1 MKNYYYWVAL
11 VVLVLD
17 QITKRIVS
25 GGMEVGDQISVI
37 GEFFK
42 IHLYKNNGAAF
53 SILPN
58 QRLFFIVMTIAVVIG
73 IIWYIR
79 KNRSSGRALLMVSLG
94 LILGGAI
101 GNLVDR
107 ALYGEVV
114 DFFKLTFGSYIFPI
128 FNIADI
134 GITIGVVLI
143 LLDTMLD
150 AKNQRAKAPGNG
162 DIQRRQPIERSSAV
176 VSGFR

>member
-1 MKNYYYWVAL
+1 MKYYYYWVAL
-11 VVLVLD
+11 VVLVVD
-17 QITKRIVS
+17 QITKKIVS

-53 SILPN
+53 SMLPN
-58 QRLFFIVMTIAVVIG
+58 QRLFFIAITIAIVIG
-73 IIWYIR
+73 IIWYIQ
-79 KNRSSGRALLMVSLG
+79 KNRSLGRALLMVALG

-114 DFFKLTFGSYIFPI
+114 DFFKLTFGGYIFPI

-143 LLDTMLD
+143 LLDTILD
-150 AKNQRAKAPGNG
+150 VKNQEAGAPGNG
-162 DIQRRQPIERSSAV
+162 NMQLD
-176 VSGFR
+176 

>member
-1 MKNYYYWVAL
+1 MKYYYYWIAL

-17 QITKRIVS
+17 QITKKIVS
-25 GGMEVGDQISVI
+25 GSMEVGDQISVI

-53 SILPN
+53 SMLPN
-58 QRLFFIVMTIAVVIG
+58 QRLFFIVITIAAVIG

-79 KNRSSGRALLMVSLG
+79 RNRSSGRALILAALG
-94 LILGGAI
+94 LILGGTI
-101 GNLVDR
+101 GNLIDR

-143 LLDTMLD
+143 LLDTILD
-150 AKNQRAKAPGNG
+150 VKNQGAESPGIG
-162 DIQRRQPIERSSAV
+162 
-176 VSGFR
+176 

>member
-1 MKNYYYWVAL
+1 VKYYYYWIAL

-17 QITKRIVS
+17 QITKKIVS
-25 GGMEVGDQISVI
+25 GSMEVGDQISVI

-53 SILPN
+53 SMLPN
-58 QRLFFIVMTIAVVIG
+58 QRLFFIVITSVVVTG

-79 KNRSSGRALLMVSLG
+79 RNRSSGRTLLLLAALG

-101 GNLVDR
+101 GNLLDR

-143 LLDTMLD
+143 LLDTILNV
-150 AKNQRAKAPGNG
+150 KNQGAEAPGIG
-162 DIQRRQPIERSSAV
+162 
-176 VSGFR
+176 

>member
-1 MKNYYYWVAL
+1 MKYYYYWVAL
-11 VVLVLD
+11 IVLVLD
-17 QITKRIVS
+17 QITKKIVS

-53 SILPN
+53 SMLPD
-58 QRLFFIVMTIAVVIG
+58 QRLFFIVITVAVVIG
-73 IIWYIR
+73 ILWYIR
-79 KNRSSGRALLMVSLG
+79 RNRSSRRALLMVALG

-143 LLDTMLD
+143 LLDTILD
-150 AKNQRAKAPGNG
+150 TRKQGAEAPGNG
-162 DIQRRQPIERSSAV
+162 DMQLD
-176 VSGFR
+176 

>member
-1 MKNYYYWVAL
+1 MKLYYYWVAI

-17 QITKRIVS
+17 QITKKIVS
-25 GGMEVGDQISVI
+25 GRMEVGDQISVV
-37 GEFFK
+37 GDFFK
-42 IHLYKNNGAAF
+42 IQLYKNNGASF
-53 SILPN
+53 SMLPN
-58 QRLFFIVMTIAVVIG
+58 QRLLFIAVTIAIVIG

-79 KNRSSGRALLMVSLG
+79 KNRSSRRVLSLLGLG

-134 GITIGVVLI
+134 GITIGVVLLLLNTI
-143 LLDTMLD
+143 LDVKD
-150 AKNQRAKAPGNG
+150 QGAEAPGNG
-162 DIQRRQPIERSSAV
+162 DMQRRTF
-176 VSGFR
+176 G

>member
-1 MKNYYYWVAL
+1 MKYYYFWVAL
-11 VVLVLD
+11 VLLLLD
-17 QITKRIVS
+17 QITKKIVS

-58 QRLFFIVMTIAVVIG
+58 QRLLFIVITTAAVIG
-73 IIWYIR
+73 ILWYIR
-79 KNRSSGRALLMVSLG
+79 RNRSSGRPLLMVALG

-114 DFFKLTFGSYIFPI
+114 DFFKLTFGNYIFPI

-143 LLDTMLD
+143 LLDTILD
-150 AKNQRAKAPGNG
+150 VKNQGAKAPGNG
-162 DIQRRQPIERSSAV
+162 DMRLD
-176 VSGFR
+176 

>member
-1 MKNYYYWVAL
+1 MKSFYYLVAF

-17 QITKRIVS
+17 QITKKIVS

-37 GEFFK
+37 GEFFQ
-42 IHLYKNNGAAF
+42 IQLYMNNGAAF

-58 QRLFFIVMTIAVVIG
+58 QRLFFIVITIAVLIG

-79 KNRSSGRALLMVSLG
+79 RNRSSGRVLLMLALG
-94 LILGGAI
+94 LIFGGAI
-101 GNLVDR
+101 GNLIDR

-150 AKNQRAKAPGNG
+150 AKNQGAKAQGNG
-162 DIQRRQPIERSSAV
+162 DIQLD
-176 VSGFR
+176 

>member
-1 MKNYYYWVAL
+1 MTFKKKTNFGGNVVKTYYYWVAL
-11 VVLVLD
+11 IVLVLD
-17 QITKRIVS
+17 QISKKIVS
-25 GGMEVGDQISVI
+25 GGMEVGEQISVI

-53 SILPN
+53 SMLPN
-58 QRLFFIVMTIAVVIG
+58 QRLFFIVITIAVVIG
-73 IIWYIR
+73 IIGYIQR
-79 KNRSSGRALLMVSLG
+79 KRNSGRTLLMLALG

-143 LLDTMLD
+143 LLDTILD
-150 AKNQRAKAPGNG
+150 VKKGNNN
-162 DIQRRQPIERSSAV
+162 
-176 VSGFR
+176 